1 MEAEGAGS
9 AYGTA
14 QTGDRQSRKE
24 ARTDSA
30 GDGGSRCSGSGI
42 CKGRIGEE
50 SLSEEARECEGAGGP
65 GSRQGK
71 REDRTGPERALNHGL
86 ATAPSFGRRGYPG
99 PHFLSGR
106 NGKNH
111 LRKGR
116 RSRSAHGQH
125 QTETATFGFA
135 GFGNPTDE
143 AAGKRAGEH
152 IREAARNERNQCCGP
167 QSR

>member
-30 GDGGSRCSGSGI
+30 GDGGSRSSGSGV

-50 SLSEEARECEGAGGP
+50 SLSEEARECEGAGGT
-65 GSRQGK
+65 GSRQRK
-71 REDRTGPERALNHGL
+71 REDRTGPERALGRGF
-86 ATAPSFGRRGYPG
+86 ATAPCFGRGRYAC

-106 NGKNH
+106 N
-111 LRKGR
+111 RK
-116 RSRSAHGQH
+116 
-125 QTETATFGFA
+125 
-135 GFGNPTDE
+135 D
-143 AAGKRAGEH
+143 
-152 IREAARNERNQCCGP
+152 
-167 QSR
+167 